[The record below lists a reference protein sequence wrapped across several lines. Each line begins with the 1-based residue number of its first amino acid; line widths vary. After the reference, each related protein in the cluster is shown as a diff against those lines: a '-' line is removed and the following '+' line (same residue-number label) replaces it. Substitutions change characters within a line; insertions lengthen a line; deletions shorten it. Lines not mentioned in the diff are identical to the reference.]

1 MLLCDIKPL
10 ENHPTKGQP
19 KPNLAAEELAVFD
32 ADERLR
38 QDVVESE
45 IDLLIAVIDNR
56 TEKVIAATGDD
67 KLNQLA
73 RLQRDIAAILLF
85 KVMQ

>member
-1 MLLCDIKPL
+1 MLLSDIKPL
-10 ENHPTKGQP
+10 ETLPTKGQP
-19 KPNLAAEELAVFD
+19 KPNRATEELAVFD

-45 IDLLIAVIDNR
+45 LDLLIAVIDDR
-56 TEKVIAATGDD
+56 TEKVVAAAGDD

-73 RLQRDIAAILLF
+73 RLHRDVAAILLF
-85 KVMQ
+85 KVMA